1 MNKKLLLII
10 GLILLAIGI
19 LKPNFN
25 LPINNPS
32 PVDHHIVVVTPP
44 SDENLRKLCEPV
56 IKALRDGA
64 SSRNADG
71 KRLSEL
77 YFDLATLVELD
88 GENEVVKTTEEIR
101 QANSLSGVMLRMDL
115 KGKYPDLASSAQEVL
130 TKTIGDDIIPLDK
143 ALRAKA
149 VETFKALSWATNEGS
164 K

>member
-1 MNKKLLLII
+1 MNKKLLLVV
-10 GLILLAIGI
+10 GLVLLGIGI
-19 LKPNFN
+19 FKPNLT
-25 LPINNPS
+25 LPVNK
-32 PVDHHIVVVTPP
+32 PVDHHIVIVTPP
-44 SDENLRKLCEPV
+44 SDDNLKKLCGPV
-56 IKALRDGA
+56 IEALKNGS
-64 SSRNADG
+64 SSRNSDG

-115 KGKYPDLASSAQEVL
+115 KGKYPDLAKSAQEVL
-130 TKTIGDDIIPLDK
+130 NKTIGDDIIPLDK